1 MSRSSKAPPRAA
13 PVAGKPRG
21 RRRPA
26 TASKASRVGKPAAAP
41 RPEYVLRLYVAGQT
55 SRGVLAL
62 ANLQR
67 ICEEHLAGRYLIEVV
82 DLLLNP
88 ALAAGDQI
96 LALPTV
102 VRQLPEPVKKVIG
115 DFSNTERVLVGLDLL
130 RTPRRS

>member
-1 MSRSSKAPPRAA
+1 VKDELRPKRKTQLPRSRTRPGSARTPT
-13 PVAGKPRG
+13 G
-21 RRRPA
+21 R
-26 TASKASRVGKPAAAP
+26 
-41 RPEYVLRLYVAGQT
+41 RPEYVLRLYIAGQT
-55 SRGVLAL
+55 SRGTQAL

-67 ICEEHLAGRYLIEVV
+67 ICEEHLAGRYVIEIV

-115 DFSNTERVLVGLDLL
+115 DFSDTERVLVGLDLL
-130 RTPRRS
+130 RARRRP

>member
-1 MSRSSKAPPRAA
+1 
-13 PVAGKPRG
+13 
-21 RRRPA
+21 
-26 TASKASRVGKPAAAP
+26 
-41 RPEYVLRLYVAGQT
+41 VLRLYIAGQT
-55 SRGVLAL
+55 SRGTQAL

-67 ICEEHLAGRYLIEVV
+67 ICEEHLAGRYLIEIV
-82 DLLLNP
+82 DLRENP

-130 RTPRRS
+130 RPKRRA

>member
-1 MSRSSKAPPRAA
+1 MSPSGKAGPRGSRKSGPSKPPTGSGG
-13 PVAGKPRG
+13 AGKL
-21 RRRPA
+21 
-26 TASKASRVGKPAAAP
+26 TAVG
-41 RPEYVLRLYVAGQT
+41 RPEYVLRLYIAGQT
-55 SRGVLAL
+55 SRGTQAL

-67 ICEEHLAGRYLIEVV
+67 ICEEHLAGRYLIEIV
-82 DLLLNP
+82 DLLENP

-130 RTPRRS
+130 RAKRRA